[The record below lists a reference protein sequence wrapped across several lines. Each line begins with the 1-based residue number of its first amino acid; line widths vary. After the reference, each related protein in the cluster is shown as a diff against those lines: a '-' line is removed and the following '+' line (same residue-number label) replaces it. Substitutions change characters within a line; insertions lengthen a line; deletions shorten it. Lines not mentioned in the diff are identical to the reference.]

1 MKIQVG
7 SVAIAIPL
15 ALLQTLAKSSAAPV
29 NTSST
34 KVAIPAVTT
43 DQRYW
48 AQRGHPD
55 ASY

>member
-15 ALLQTLAKSSAAPV
+15 ALPQNPAKSSAAPI
-29 NTSST
+29 NTSSI
-34 KVAIPAVTT
+34 KVAVPAVTT
-43 DQRYW
+43 DVRYW
-48 AQRGHPD
+48 AQRCHPD